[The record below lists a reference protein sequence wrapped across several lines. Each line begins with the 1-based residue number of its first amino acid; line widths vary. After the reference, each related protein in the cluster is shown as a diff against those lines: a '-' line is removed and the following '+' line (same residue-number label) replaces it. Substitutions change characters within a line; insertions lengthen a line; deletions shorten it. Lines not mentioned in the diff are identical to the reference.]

1 MPPMLPFATS
11 TSQPVSR
18 FAAEHPAFVL
28 KAVFEQ
34 DLHRI
39 NPAPDT
45 FVLGRAVMLATTDRI
60 SPSDQARPASR
71 ADRVPAN
78 CSDTWCSGP
87 GRSGG
92 VFGDR
97 EAQGTYIRVLSVCRY
112 VCFRSADG
120 PQDAPLHC
128 LMFDLYRA
136 PALFQAPAA
145 SYGAGS
151 RAHRDTRDVTALE
164 SKPKRRKHGALR
176 GDSGQF
182 LCSLPRD
189 AQE

>member
-1 MPPMLPFATS
+1 MLPFATS

-39 NPAPDT
+39 NPAPDA

-87 GRSGG
+87 GRSGR

-97 EAQGTYIRVLSVCRY
+97 EAQGHLY

-120 PQDAPLHC
+120 PQDVPLHC

-151 RAHRDTRDVTALE
+151 RAHRETRDVTALE
-164 SKPKRRKHGALR
+164 LEPKRRSTGRCAATVANSCVVFR
-176 GDSGQF
+176 GRSRVVG
-182 LCSLPRD
+182 LSKTTR
-189 AQE
+189 EE